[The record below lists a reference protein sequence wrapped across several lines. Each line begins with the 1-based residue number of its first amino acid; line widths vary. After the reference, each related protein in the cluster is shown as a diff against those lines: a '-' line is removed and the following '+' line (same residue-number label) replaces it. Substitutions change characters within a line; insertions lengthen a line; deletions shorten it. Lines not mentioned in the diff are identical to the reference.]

1 MYFALWFSNTPV
13 RPSFFLHVMHLFF
26 LGFLAGLGPCSG
38 SSSPLC
44 GVFLGLISDL
54 LHSSVSDDGAAL
66 SESAVLLQSGEL
78 ACWSL
83 IVEGEEDD
91 EVVDELEMVDDEG

>member
-1 MYFALWFSNTPV
+1 MYSVGNTPV

-54 LHSSVSDDGAAL
+54 LHSSVSDEGAAW
-66 SESAVLLQSGEL
+66 SGSAVLLQSGEL
-78 ACWSL
+78 ACL
-83 IVEGEEDD
+83 MMEEGEEED